1 MKRSE
6 LIFNI
11 VSIPIDIISLF
22 VAGLVSFY
30 LRLAL
35 NNEIPVLFAPN
46 LHSFLHDLWYSV
58 LILLIIFAL
67 AGLYNL
73 RGTRRFSREFLKIT
87 ASVSTALLLIILV
100 FFFNQ
105 NVFNSRLTILIA
117 WPASI
122 ILVVIGRFIVLK
134 IQQAFLR
141 RGFGLH
147 NLVII
152 KGSLPQANAFLH
164 DTVYK
169 KQFGY
174 KIVAEING
182 VNNTL
187 TELKKI
193 YEPNKF
199 EEVLQANPLA
209 DPKDNADILLFCR
222 QHGLTFNYLPN
233 IFDVQ
238 KNHIETDTI
247 SGMPIISIKNTPLNG
262 WGSLVKRVFDVIA
275 SLICIIITLPA
286 FIVIAIAIKI
296 DSPGKILYAAE
307 RGGLKTD
314 FMFYKFRTMYN
325 HLSIGNGYGGARAE
339 EMRREL
345 WKKNARGGAN
355 AAFLK
360 IKHDPRVT
368 RVGRFLRK
376 TKLDEI
382 PQFYNVLK
390 GDMSMVG
397 PRAHVVEEVERYR
410 EHYRRVFSIKPGIFG
425 LSQIAQI
432 SWPDLPFEEE
442 IKLNTYYIE
451 NWSLWLDIT
460 ILFKSFYLLFFGK
473 AAQEDY

>member
-11 VSIPIDIISLF
+11 VSIPIDIISLLA
-22 VAGLVSFY
+22 AGLVSFY
-30 LRLAL
+30 LRLSL
-35 NNEIPVLFAPN
+35 NKEIPVLFAPDV
-46 LHSFLHDLWYSV
+46 HVFLHDLFYSIP
-58 LILLIIFAL
+58 LLLIIFAF
-67 AGLYNL
+67 AGLYNM
-73 RGTRRFSREFLKIT
+73 RGTRRFSREFLKII
-87 ASVSTALLLIILV
+87 AAVSTALLLIILI

-105 NVFNSRLTILIA
+105 NIFNSRLTILIA

-122 ILVVIGRFIVLK
+122 IFVVIGRFIVLRV
-134 IQQAFLR
+134 QQSFLR

-147 NLVII
+147 KLVII
-152 KGSLPQANAFLH
+152 KGSLPEANKFLQ
-164 DTVYK
+164 DTVYQK
-169 KQFGY
+169 HFGY
-174 KIVAEING
+174 KIVAEIEDSIEP
-182 VNNTL
+182 L
-187 TELKKI
+187 SSLQRI

-199 EEVLQANPLA
+199 EEILQANPLA
-209 DPKDNADILLFCR
+209 TPQQNAEILAFAR
-222 QHGLTFNYLPN
+222 SHGLTFNYLPN

-247 SGMPIISIKNTPLNG
+247 SGVPVISIKNTPLNG
-262 WGSLVKRVFDVIA
+262 WGSLVKRIFDIIA
-275 SLICIIITLPA
+275 SLICIIITSPL
-286 FIVIAIAIKI
+286 FILIAIAIKI

-307 RGGLKTD
+307 RGGQKDD
-314 FMFYKFRTMYN
+314 FVFYKFRTMYN
-325 HLSIGNGYGGARAE
+325 HMSIGNGYGGARAE
-339 EMRREL
+339 QIRREL
-345 WKKNARGGAN
+345 WKKNARGGED

-382 PQFYNVLK
+382 PQFLNVLR

-410 EHYRRVFSIKPGIFG
+410 NHYRRVFSIKPGIFG
-425 LSQIAQI
+425 LSQIAQL

-460 ILFKSFYLLFFGK
+460 ILAKSFYFLIFGK
-473 AAQEDY
+473 AAREDY

>member
-22 VAGLVSFY
+22 LAGLVSFY

-35 NNEIPVLFAPN
+35 GNEIPVLFEPDI
-46 LHSFLHDLWYSV
+46 HSFFHDLTYSIP
-58 LILLIIFAL
+58 ILLIIFAF

-73 RGTRRFSREFLKIT
+73 RGTRKFSREFLKIS
-87 ASVSTALLLIILV
+87 AAISTALLLIILV

-105 NVFNSRLTILIA
+105 SVFNSRLTILIA

-122 ILVVIGRFIVLK
+122 IFVVIGRFVVLK
-134 IQQAFLR
+134 IQQVFLR
-141 RGFGLH
+141 KGYGLH

-152 KGSLPQANAFLH
+152 KGSLPQANNFLH

-174 KIVAEING
+174 KIVAEINEG
-182 VNNTL
+182 KDPL
-187 TELKKI
+187 SELQNI
-193 YEPNKF
+193 YKPNEF

-209 DPKDNADILLFCR
+209 SPKDNAAVLAFCR
-222 QHGLTFNYLPN
+222 SHGLTFNYIPN

-247 SGMPIISIKNTPLNG
+247 SGVPIISIKNTPLSG
-262 WGSLVKRVFDVIA
+262 WGSLVKRMFDIIA
-275 SLICIIITLPA
+275 SLVCIIVTLPV
-286 FIVIAIAIKI
+286 FIVVAVAIKL
-296 DSPGKILYAAE
+296 DSTGKILYAAE
-307 RGGLKTD
+307 RGGQKDD
-314 FMFYKFRTMYN
+314 FMFYKFRTMYS

-339 EMRREL
+339 EMRKEL
-345 WKKNARGGAN
+345 WKKNARGGEN

-382 PQFYNVLK
+382 PQFYNVFK

-410 EHYRRVFSIKPGIFG
+410 DHYRRVFSIKPGIFG

-451 NWSLWLDIT
+451 NWSIWLDIT
-460 ILFKSFYLLFFGK
+460 ILAKSLYLLIFGK
-473 AAQEDY
+473 AVHEDY